1 MFVRVED
8 SLPADPSFPA
18 DLKKLGYFIN
28 KTGCIRRINAP
39 EKQFVY
45 HATNNERVNEVRR
58 EAMQTCQRKEA
69 EKRLSYLG
77 INCIHLPKFGMSK
90 PNGPHVPILSPS
102 PDVLKSRKRVIV
114 IVNDTLQDLG
124 ILAYRQLQRELGIN
138 GGSVVNFVKEIIK
151 RSAPNN
157 SADKDADIFKDGF
170 KLDDDSTTPG
180 LVVLNMGQLLYS
192 TKYDQAMTLRSWS
205 AMPRKS
211 VVHDMI
217 PIDEEVNR
225 VPGHRTPEEHLKTVF
240 DQVICN
246 PERVA
251 ADAEVYVIA
260 LENGTQRIVSL
271 IGNNFEKYGS
281 RITAMALVDSTVADA
296 EIHNPHARAFLR
308 QRTRQWKY
316 NDLTFNPLHCT
327 SLPDDYHQ
335 DTANSQPQDTTSC
348 MRSAKHI
355 SWHEGIPTGA
365 VAILTNTLH
374 RLSIAITPASNPE
387 LTPPTDPDAP
397 ADWTDQGVVCPTFSG
412 GANPVGE
419 CIFTNPTV
427 QHAILSFFEEVAQDP
442 ENYRNPLSLKA
453 FTEAP
458 KPTPDNPM
466 SFDPEQAPIDFTPP
480 PDLLTPEQQALAD
493 ARDTLLELSVE
504 LAACPTDISELA
516 SGRKALETKISELA
530 THVEKLEMEA
540 LSCGG
545 AVAGEAE
552 SKRESWKPRAEG
564 PKVPFAG
571 TMVDSELLKATGL
584 MGGGA
589 VEEVGVEKEMDEV
602 DVEREMDEEFG
613 VDEEEEGGKVSDD
626 EKAFL

>member
-18 DLKKLGYFIN
+18 DLKELGYFIN
-28 KTGCIRRINAP
+28 KTGGIRRINAP

-77 INCIHLPKFGMSK
+77 INCIHLPKFGMSN

-102 PDVLKSRKRVIV
+102 PGVLKSRKRVIV

-157 SADKDADIFKDGF
+157 TADKDADIFEDGF

-211 VVHDMI
+211 VVHEMI
-217 PIDEEVNR
+217 PIDDEVNR
-225 VPGHRTPEEHLKTVF
+225 VPGHRTPEEHIKTVF
-240 DQVICN
+240 EQVICN

-260 LENGTQRIVSL
+260 IENGTQRIVSL
-271 IGNNFEKYGS
+271 IAKDFEKYGS
-281 RITAMALVDSTVADA
+281 RITAMALVDSTIADT
-296 EIHNPHARAFLR
+296 EIQNPHARAFLR
-308 QRTRQWKY
+308 QRTRQWKFSE
-316 NDLTFNPLHCT
+316 LTSNPMHCI
-327 SLPDDYHQ
+327 SLPDDYNQ
-335 DTANSQPQDTTSC
+335 DTANSPPQDTRSF
-348 MRSAKHI
+348 MHSAKHI
-355 SWHEGIPTGA
+355 SWHEDIPTGSM
-365 VAILTNTLH
+365 VAITNALH
-374 RLSIAITPASNPE
+374 RLSLAITPTSNPDP
-387 LTPPTDPDAP
+387 TPPNDPDAP
-397 ADWTDQGVVCPTFSG
+397 ADWASGQGVPCPTFSG

-442 ENYRNPLSLKA
+442 ENYRNPLSLKP

-458 KPTPDNPM
+458 HPTPDNPL
-466 SFDPEQAPIDFTPP
+466 SFDPSDSAGIDFTSTSS
-480 PDLLTPEQQALAD
+480 LLTPEQSALAD
-493 ARDTLLELSVE
+493 ARDTLLELRAD
-504 LAACPTDISELA
+504 LAACPTHIPELA
-516 SGRKALETKISELA
+516 PGRKALETKVSELA
-530 THVEKLEMEA
+530 LHVEKLEMEA

-552 SKRESWKPRAEG
+552 TKRENWKPKVEG

-571 TMVDSELLKATGL
+571 TMVDSELLKTTGL
-584 MGGGA
+584 MGGGD
-589 VEEVGVEKEMDEV
+589 EENEMDTDE
-602 DVEREMDEEFG
+602 DMEMEMAED
-613 VDEEEEGGKVSDD
+613 GGKGLDD